1 MIIYHLTKHYIP
13 LAFQHLVLVTQLAIV
28 SGVRNIRLQRSSGVR
43 TGQLRVQGPM
53 LQHFFCVSTDAV
65 A

>member
-1 MIIYHLTKHYIP
+1 MTTLQNITFP

-28 SGVRNIRLQRSSGVR
+28 AGVRNIRLQRSSGVR

-53 LQHFFCVSTDAV
+53 LQHFFASAPDA
-65 A
+65 AA